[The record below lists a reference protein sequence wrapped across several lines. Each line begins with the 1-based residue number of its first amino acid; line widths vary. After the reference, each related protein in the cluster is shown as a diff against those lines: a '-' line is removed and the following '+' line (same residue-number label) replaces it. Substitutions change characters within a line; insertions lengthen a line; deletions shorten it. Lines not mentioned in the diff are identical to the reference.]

1 MPVSGLDPRGAANP
15 RLRGE
20 CAEKT
25 CGWTG
30 CCCAF
35 GPYKQLCQ
43 ARALEPVE
51 VQSIASQPSDG
62 VRQPTGPRRK
72 RSPAAACLEQRR
84 GLPARLLRQGLDAM
98 RHTASGLRH
107 GFMRG
112 LQPIAAHG
120 PASGFAT
127 VCHRVGQALGVAIAI
142 GGAGGGRR
150 AHRRPPAPCPCCPR
164 RKRPPPQAHDDPAP
178 DARLGPEFDWPP
190 QASQQMPYSVGMP
203 RGPDTAVTE
212 RRPGADQHRPARDLA
227 DRARPALP
235 TSEGLGNQ
243 SGAVAQGA
251 EPCSRVQIGRI
262 PAPCCLRVAPGT
274 AELIFRART
283 PLLRRPSEPYNA
295 THVAWLSWEVRLR
308 LKPVRR
314 RMTKEMDLSHH
325 RHLLSLH
332 GRDGVGAGA
341 SPPFLI
347 SKGMHGM
354 QPIAAHGSASRAANS

>member
-20 CAEKT
+20 CAKKLRLD
-25 CGWTG
+25 GVLLPIWTLQ
-30 CCCAF
+30 AALP
-35 GPYKQLCQ
+35 GP
-43 ARALEPVE
+43 RPRTSR

-62 VRQPTGPRRK
+62 VRQPQDRAA

-84 GLPARLLRQGLDAM
+84 DLPARPPPGVACHAPYRLGA
-98 RHTASGLRH
+98 TARFHARL
-107 GFMRG
+107 
-112 LQPIAAHG
+112 AANCSAR

-127 VCHRVGQALGVAIAI
+127 VCHRVGQALGVRHCDRRR
-142 GGAGGGRR
+142 GGRR
-150 AHRRPPAPCPCCPR
+150 AHHRPPAPCPLLPPPQA
-164 RKRPPPQAHDDPAP
+164 PPPQAHDDPAP

-227 DRARPALP
+227 DRARPVLP
-235 TSEGLGNQ
+235 TSEGLGDRF
-243 SGAVAQGA
+243 GAVAQGA
-251 EPCSRVQIGRI
+251 EPCSRLQIGRI

-295 THVAWLSWEVRLR
+295 THVAWFSWEVRLR

-314 RMTKEMDLSHH
+314 RMTKEMIY
-325 RHLLSLH
+325 
-332 GRDGVGAGA
+332 
-341 SPPFLI
+341 LI
-347 SKGMHGM
+347 IGICYLYM
-354 QPIAAHGSASRAANS
+354 AAMG